1 MRARVPAPT
10 RVNGDSAVRSFP
22 EFCSASCFRGL
33 DGLRA
38 IAIALVLLH
47 HCPRFESPLLQTLQE
62 NGRHGVSL
70 FFVISGFLI
79 CTLLLREQEQ
89 TGTIAL
95 GRFYIR
101 RAARLLP
108 LYYAVLS
115 VYVAAVF
122 AFDVF
127 SAHGEQ
133 LFRDKLPGYLFYYS
147 NWLPTATQG
156 PFFFAWSLAVEE
168 QFYLG
173 FGLLL
178 FLVPRLFV
186 IGAGAAAL
194 LLKFAVYQAYG
205 AVDAQSAWCRVF
217 FSYQEPIILGV
228 LLGFALHHRPF
239 YEGLARV
246 LRPRLAGAGIGI
258 LLAGGLLFRPFATQ
272 STWDAQVLYVLMA
285 IAIAGCALRPA
296 QGWLDQRLIAHVG
309 KVSYGIY
316 LLHWLV
322 LVAVARAL
330 PPSPWF
336 PCFCLA
342 GTLVIV
348 VTIASAVHR
357 SFEAPIIAFFKR
369 RYSRHTRIAAAPAV
383 AAVPRVTPG
392 VAIRP
397 LPPG

>member
-10 RVNGDSAVRSFP
+10 RVNGEPVVRSFP
-22 EFCSASCFRGL
+22 EFCSTSYFRGL

-38 IAIALVLLH
+38 ISIALVLLH

-79 CTLLLREQEQ
+79 CTLLVREQDRN
-89 TGTIAL
+89 GTIAL
-95 GRFYIR
+95 GRFYAR

-108 LYYAVLS
+108 LYYAVLA
-115 VYVAAVF
+115 VYVIAVF

-127 SAHGEQ
+127 SARGEQ
-133 LFRDKLPGYLFYYS
+133 LFREKLPGYLFYYS

-178 FLVPRLFV
+178 FLIPRSLV
-186 IGAGAAAL
+186 IGAAAAAL
-194 LLKFAVYQAYG
+194 LLKFGVYQAYG
-205 AVDAQSAWCRVF
+205 AVDAHSALWRVV
-217 FSYQEPIILGV
+217 FSYQEPILLGV
-228 LLGFALHHRPF
+228 LLGFVLHHRPF
-239 YEGLARV
+239 YERLARV
-246 LRPRLAGAGIGI
+246 LCPRPVVAGIG
-258 LLAGGLLFRPFATQ
+258 LLLGGSLLLRPFATQ
-272 STWDAQVLYVLMA
+272 STWDAQSLFLLMA
-285 IAIAGCALRPA
+285 LAIAGCAIRPA
-296 QGWLDQRLIAHVG
+296 AGWLDQRLIAHVG

-330 PPSPWF
+330 PASPWF
-336 PCFCLA
+336 PLFCLT
-342 GTLVIV
+342 GTLVVV

-357 SFEAPIIAFFKR
+357 YFEVPLMAFFKQPSSR
-369 RYSRHTRIAAAPAV
+369 RTRIAAETPV
-383 AAVPRVTPG
+383 AAVPRVTPR
-392 VAIRP
+392 VAIRL
-397 LPPG
+397 LPRG